1 MSRIATA
8 RYRLSPLAPGDRDD
22 LFAHLSDPAT
32 VEHMDI
38 APMADLAAAE
48 AMIAWAAGLAD
59 NGSGWW
65 AIRDGAGDFVGTAG
79 LIVAERIRGS
89 RGEVSY
95 NVVRPRWRQGIMRE
109 VLPALLAHGH
119 VALGLRRIE
128 ALVTPGNLASAALL
142 ERFGFRLEGALRDH
156 AFWKDRFWDQQLY
169 ARLADDPVS

>member
-1 MSRIATA
+1 MSRISTA
-8 RYRLSPLAPGDRDD
+8 RYQLSPLAPGDRQD
-22 LFAHLSDPAT
+22 LFAHLSDPET

-38 APMADLAAAE
+38 PPMADLAAAE

-59 NGSGWW
+59 DSAWW
-65 AIRDGAGDFVGTAG
+65 AIRDGVGDFVGTAG
-79 LIVAERIRGS
+79 LIVSERRRGS

-95 NVVRPRWRQGIMRE
+95 NVVRPRWRQGIMGE
-109 VLPALLAHGH
+109 LLPALLAHGH

-156 AFWKDRFWDQQLY
+156 AFWKGRFWDQQLY
-169 ARLADDPVS
+169 ARLAEDPVS